1 MIATETEVGLIV
13 ARRVKAPLF
22 PSTPGEWL
30 ACFRYRTANE
40 DGQPLSPE
48 SLAPRLAVSG
58 DTIRRWEAC
67 VSRPGRDDLQR
78 VTDILHL
85 KPVEAQFLIEAFE
98 ERCPEAAPE
107 ARTFVS
113 HARQVLSGEFP
124 GYLYDSLFYVRAWN
138 SYTDI
143 LRLPRANPP
152 MGDHLVETALAQLP
166 PDHAGLGGNR
176 DERQSRLLREFWL
189 ATASLCGTAAYRDIL
204 GRLSENPEFRERW
217 MGIALGDVP
226 MDSPMIIPYYVRRRD
241 IGDYRVVT
249 SRIVMPPVFYLRE
262 YIPLNANALL
272 RLDERRKKG
281 PAIVSFRTQVHWA
294 S

>member
-1 MIATETEVGLIV
+1 V

-22 PSTPGEWL
+22 PRTPGEWL
-30 ACFRYRTANE
+30 ACFRYRTASE

-58 DTIRRWEAC
+58 DTIRRWEAGL
-67 VSRPGRDDLQR
+67 SRPGRDDLQR
-78 VTDILHL
+78 ATDILHL
-85 KPVEAQFLIEAFE
+85 KPVEALFLTEAFE

-124 GYLYDSLFYVRAWN
+124 GYMYDSLFYVRAWN

-143 LRLPRANPP
+143 LRLPRTNPP

-176 DERQSRLLREFWL
+176 DERQSRVLREFWL
-189 ATASLCGTAAYRDIL
+189 TTANLCGTSAYREVL
-204 GRLSENPEFRERW
+204 GRLSENPEFVERW
-217 MGIALGDVP
+217 MDIALGDVT
-226 MDSPMIIPYYVRRRD
+226 MDGPIITPYYVRRRD
-241 IGDYRVVT
+241 IGEYRVVT
-249 SRIVMPPVFYLRE
+249 SRIVIPPVFYLRE
-262 YIPLNANALL
+262 YIPLNAQAQV
-272 RLDERRKKG
+272 RLEERRKKG
-281 PAIVSFRTQVHWA
+281 PAIVSFRTQAHWA